1 MNRYLIDTHVLVW
14 LMMSSHLV
22 GDKTKQL
29 LSSDDAV
36 VYVSTVSFW
45 ELTLK
50 HKKGKFP
57 HSFAHMQ
64 KGTEALG
71 VQVLDMSLQHIARY
85 TEQTYRHDDP
95 FDVLLLTQAH
105 ADSFDFVTADKA
117 VLACEPAAL
126 DARL

>member
-1 MNRYLIDTHVLVW
+1 
-14 LMMSSHLV
+14 MMSSHLV
-22 GDKTKQL
+22 GDNTKRL

-57 HSFAHMQ
+57 HDFSHMQ

-71 VQVLDMSLQHIARY
+71 VQVLDMSLHHIARY
-85 TEQTYRHDDP
+85 AEQVYKHDDL
-95 FDVLLLTQAH
+95 FDVLLLAQAY
-105 ADSFDFVTADKA
+105 ADSLDFVTADKA

-126 DARL
+126 DARI